1 MLESEQG
8 QRSSASPALTTTLMG
23 LATMAD
29 ASISAPWGIT
39 KLPEYGSYSAMRS
52 RCLSPTHHAYA
63 RYGGRGITIC
73 ERWDSFAAFL
83 EDMGPR
89 PSPQHTIERR
99 DNDGNYEPS
108 NCYWATK
115 AEQNGNRSICRMMP
129 AFGETLSLS
138 AWARKFGIGKE
149 LLHRRLADGLSLEDA
164 LRLPVREKRGG
175 PSCAYRLA
183 RIEGGDAFQKARENL
198 PQCRPVIAPD
208 GKVWASATLA
218 AEAYG
223 RTQATV
229 WAWCKRYQHGWRFA

>member
-1 MLESEQG
+1 
-8 QRSSASPALTTTLMG
+8 
-23 LATMAD
+23 MAAD
-29 ASISAPWGIT
+29 SISAPWGIT

-115 AEQNGNRSICRMMP
+115 AEQNGNRSFCRLIT
-129 AFGETLSLS
+129 AFGQRLTVA
-138 AWARKFGIGKE
+138 AWARKAGLPRH
-149 LLHRRLADGLSLEDA
+149 LLYQRLDDGLSPEDA
-164 LRLPVREKRGG
+164 LRLPIIIPRGG
-175 PSCAYRLA
+175 PSLAYRLA
-183 RIEGGDAFQKARENL
+183 RIEGGEAFQKARENV
-198 PQCRPVIAPD
+198 PNRRPVIAPD
-208 GKVWASATLA
+208 GKVWSSLSLA

-223 RTQATV
+223 LKPGALWWR
-229 WAWCKRYQHGWRFA
+229 CKRNRHGWRFA